1 MVLLR
6 FDVHSRTRLIS
17 NSPFNSGERRTV
29 STLALL
35 YSARM
40 VGLFMVLPI
49 LVVYGQ
55 ALEGATPAMLG
66 LALGV
71 YGLTQAVLQIPMGWV
86 SDRLGRKPVI
96 IFGLIIFALGS
107 ALAAQASSV
116 TELVVGRALQGGGA
130 IAGVIM
136 ALLADATRPD
146 QRTKAMA
153 VVGISIGLS
162 FGVALVLG
170 PVVASAFGLQ
180 GVFNL
185 TAVFALIGIVLVVF
199 LLPSPPKM
207 AEDNQQHLE
216 ANWYRNADLWRL
228 NAGVFLL
235 HFVLTGAF
243 LIVPLLLLDHA
254 GIPKEAHWKVY
265 GTVLLLSFVG
275 LGPLMRLSEK
285 GGRPKLALITALVC
299 LLIALAVFQ
308 MDSLRGVLII
318 GGGLWFFFV
327 GFNFLEATLPSLLSK
342 RVNPHRRGAAMGSF
356 STSQFAGAFLGGAF
370 GGLSLSYTGPK
381 ALLVTLALLLVVWAA
396 WLVTS
401 ERLFDFER

>member
-1 MVLLR
+1 
-6 FDVHSRTRLIS
+6 
-17 NSPFNSGERRTV
+17 
-29 STLALL
+29 
-35 YSARM
+35 M

-71 YGLTQAVLQIPMGWV
+71 YGLTQAILQIPMGWI

-107 ALAAQASSV
+107 VLAAQASSV
-116 TELVVGRALQGGGA
+116 TELVLGRALQGGGA

-170 PVVASAFGLQ
+170 PVVASGFGLQ

-185 TAVFALIGIVLVVF
+185 TAAFALIGILLVVF
-199 LLPSPPKM
+199 LLPAPPKI
-207 AEDNQQHLE
+207 ADDNQQHLE
-216 ANWYRNADLWRL
+216 ADWYRNADLWRL
-228 NAGVFLL
+228 NSGVFLL

-243 LIVPLLLLDHA
+243 LILPLLLLEHA
-254 GIPKEAHWKVY
+254 GVPKESHWKVY
-265 GTVLLLSFVG
+265 GSVLLLSFIG

-285 GGRPKLALITALVC
+285 GGRPRFALLAALTC
-299 LLIALAVFQ
+299 LLISLIVFQ
-308 MDSLRGVLII
+308 MDSLQGVLFI
-318 GGGLWFFFV
+318 GSGLWFFFV

-356 STSQFAGAFLGGAF
+356 STSQFAGAFFGGSV
-370 GGLSLSYTGPK
+370 GGLSLSYTSPK
-381 ALLVTLALLLVVWAA
+381 ALLLALAFLLIAWVA
-396 WLVTS
+396 WLMTS
-401 ERLFDFER
+401 QRLFEIERSS

>member
-1 MVLLR
+1 
-6 FDVHSRTRLIS
+6 
-17 NSPFNSGERRTV
+17 
-29 STLALL
+29 
-35 YSARM
+35 M

-96 IFGLIIFALGS
+96 IFGLIIFAFGS

-216 ANWYRNADLWRL
+216 ENWYRNADLWRL

-235 HFVLTGAF
+235 HFVLTAAF
-243 LIVPLLLLDHA
+243 LIVPLLLLNHA

-285 GGRPKLALITALVC
+285 GGKPKLALITALLC

-318 GGGLWFFFV
+318 GSGLWFFFV

-356 STSQFAGAFLGGAF
+356 STSQFAGAFLGGTL

-381 ALLVTLALLLVVWAA
+381 ALLVTLALLLIVWAA

>member
-1 MVLLR
+1 VVLLR
-6 FDVHSRTRLIS
+6 FDVDSRTHLIS
-17 NSPFNSGERRTV
+17 NSPFNSNERRTV

-55 ALEGATPAMLG
+55 ALEGATPPMLG

-71 YGLTQAVLQIPMGWV
+71 YGLTQAILQIPMGWV
-86 SDRLGRKPVI
+86 SDRVGRKPVI

-107 ALAAQASSV
+107 ALAAQASSA

-170 PVVASAFGLQ
+170 PVIASAFGLQ

-185 TAVFALIGIVLVVF
+185 TAAFALIYC
-199 LLPSPPKM
+199 PHH
-207 AEDNQQHLE
+207 Q
-216 ANWYRNADLWRL
+216 RL
-228 NAGVFLL
+228 RRTISSIKKFIG
-235 HFVLTGAF
+235 TEMPICGA
-243 LIVPLLLLDHA
+243 
-254 GIPKEAHWKVY
+254 
-265 GTVLLLSFVG
+265 
-275 LGPLMRLSEK
+275 
-285 GGRPKLALITALVC
+285 
-299 LLIALAVFQ
+299 
-308 MDSLRGVLII
+308 
-318 GGGLWFFFV
+318 
-327 GFNFLEATLPSLLSK
+327 
-342 RVNPHRRGAAMGSF
+342 
-356 STSQFAGAFLGGAF
+356 
-370 GGLSLSYTGPK
+370 
-381 ALLVTLALLLVVWAA
+381 
-396 WLVTS
+396 
-401 ERLFDFER
+401 